1 MLEQKTRMIKCLRS
15 ELQRSTRKIK
25 QFEKL
30 QEYQKIDIRILKAV
44 ESLSS
49 TEEYDVYSRIII
61 DERRNFGNLKA
72 PR

>member
-1 MLEQKTRMIKCLRS
+1 MIKCLRS

>member
-1 MLEQKTRMIKCLRS
+1 MLEQKTRMIKCYRS